1 MTHYAIR
8 TDLSTQPPTD
18 QATRLVDWSPDSSAS
33 TIHVGN
39 GGVDFF
45 SGWRPPRAASDLLL
59 FACAVY
65 SVDKTA
71 LRSEFADR
79 WTRDLVVDVPVLN
92 PGGWTDSGIEQTL
105 NFLSGDRWRLSFARS
120 ARDPLA
126 GIRGVPD
133 DITPVADVSVVSL
146 FSGGLDSLIGTVDFL
161 EDHPDESILLVSH
174 TEGGQTS
181 PAQDRLVQM
190 LRSHY
195 GDDRVRWRRMY
206 VRPAP
211 PDAHQAR
218 PLPSE
223 RESSTRSRSA
233 LFLSL
238 AAALAAS
245 IGPDVPVVVPENGF
259 IGINVPLTRARS
271 GSFSTRTTHPYFIK
285 QLGAAFRSI
294 GVDNPIQNPYRLMT
308 KGQMLE
314 QSRNPTLLR
323 TLAPLSV
330 SCSHPEAAR
339 WVRGEQGNCGYCFPC
354 LIRRASMSRVGWDDS
369 TDYEWDALTGARLLD
384 TQTARNRD
392 LRAVL
397 NGIYTDRPDRDVL
410 RNGPIPDGEQ
420 ADFVHVWRDGL
431 AELRMWLG
439 EATGRTKAAFG
450 AIP

>member
-8 TDLSTQPPTD
+8 TDLSAQPPAD
-18 QATRLVDWSPDSSAS
+18 PEIRLLDWSPDSSAA

-39 GGVDFF
+39 GGADFF
-45 SGWRPPRAASDLLL
+45 EGWRPPRAASDLLV
-59 FACAVY
+59 FASAVY

-71 LRSEFADR
+71 LRDESDDR
-79 WTRDLVVDVPVLN
+79 WTRDLAVDVPVLS
-92 PGGWTDSGIEQTL
+92 PPGWTDSGIEQTL
-105 NFLSGDRWRLSFARS
+105 NFLSGDRWQLAFAR
-120 ARDPLA
+120 AAGDPLA
-126 GIRGVPD
+126 GIPRVPD
-133 DITPVADVSVVSL
+133 DVTPVADVSAVSL

-161 EDHPDESILLVSH
+161 EAHPDQSILLVSH

-181 PAQDRLVQM
+181 PAQDRLVPA
-190 LRSHY
+190 LRQQY
-195 GDDRVRWRRMY
+195 GNDRVRWRRIY

-211 PDAHQAR
+211 PDTHQVR
-218 PLPSE
+218 PLSSE
-223 RESSTRSRSA
+223 RENTTRTRSL

-238 AAALAAS
+238 AAALASS

-285 QLGAAFRSI
+285 SLAAAFRSI
-294 GVDNPIQNPYRLMT
+294 GIENPIQNPYRLLT

-314 QSRNPTLLR
+314 QARNSELLR
-323 TLAPLSV
+323 ELAPLSV

-339 WVRGEQGNCGYCFPC
+339 WVQRPQGNCGYCFPC
-354 LIRRASMSRVGWDDS
+354 LIRRASMARVGWDSS
-369 TDYEWDALTGARLLD
+369 TDYAWDALSGAGLLD
-384 TQTARNRD
+384 ADTDRNRD

-397 NGIYTDRPDRDVL
+397 NGVYTGRPDREVL

-420 ADFVHVWRDGL
+420 ADFVRVWRAGL
-431 AELRMWLG
+431 AELRAWLDG
-439 EATGRTKAAFG
+439 ATGRTKAAFE